1 MPRVIFI
8 CPHLKAGQT
17 AARRENYV
25 RYIATREGVEIL
37 PGANKH
43 LPATWRQKRLI
54 GELLRD
60 FPDTAER
67 FEYEDCLANP
77 TRENASAFITAA
89 LEQNLAFLGKRE
101 NYVDYIARR
110 PRAQRMG
117 AHGLFTDS
125 GEPIALDPV
134 AKEAAAHPGALWLPI
149 ISLRRED
156 AARLGY
162 DNAANWRAFL
172 SSYARDMAAGL
183 KIRPEHF
190 RWYAAYHD
198 EGHHPHVH
206 MICWSEDPREGFLTR
221 QGIYDIKSGLATRL
235 FRQELLHVY
244 EQQTAYRQ
252 QLGAQAK
259 DEMAALVD
267 RMEHG
272 ALRSETIEDLMAR
285 LAEKL
290 RGHKGK
296 KQYGYLPAPVKDIVD
311 RIVDELAKDGRV
323 AETYAKWC
331 ETRMEVLR
339 TYRKDPPRPGPLS
352 QQKELKRVR
361 NAVVEE
367 AAKLAAGTFVF
378 EVDANEDGL
387 FPEAKSPGMDQA
399 ELTGSDTDTPMEP
412 DEDDGSVLP
421 DAESL
426 IADQSELTGLDADAS
441 IEPNTNDDSLL
452 PGAGSPVMDN
462 TASAEPGEN
471 LAVPDANSTAT
482 EPRDA
487 AVKSNHTAAV
497 PDPGDSPMESNDAT
511 ATPGIGDAAM
521 ESVGDVAAPSI
532 GNRRAKKHPHIQWS
546 SRYKQAKKCLYG
558 SAASQR
564 DLASQRD
571 PAVKRDPARAF
582 ALMKAEAETGNALAL
597 HDLGRMYADGLGCE
611 ADPEAAQARYAEALA
626 AFQTDEGAEPWEY
639 SEYRIGKM
647 FAMGLGTER
656 DAAKA
661 AEWFSLSAAKR
672 YKYAQYSLGGLYL
685 RGEGVTQ
692 DYETAFKLYAASAAQ
707 DFPYADYELAKLYRD
722 GVGTERN
729 AESADAHFRR
739 AFTGFVALEAQSHD
753 DKLQYRLGRM
763 LEDGVGTATD
773 VPATIRYYEQAA
785 EVHNVYAQYRLARLI
800 LADSAATAERA
811 AQAVAWLSEAA
822 VCGGVAAY
830 ALGKLCRDG
839 SYVAKDAARAVSLF
853 TQAAESESGGYAAYA
868 LGKLYL
874 QGEDIPKDATEAV
887 RWLTQS
893 ADQGNSYAQY
903 ALAMVYLKD
912 EEIPKDVARALPLL
926 RQSADAG
933 NEHALYRL
941 GRLYLVGE
949 DVPKDVNAAL
959 QYLTDSAERGN
970 QYAQYALGKLYL
982 MGGDIPRDR
991 DAARRWLELAAAQ
1004 GNEYAAFFLE
1014 HFDSFR
1020 DPSLFLTATRLL
1032 RHMGQI
1038 FRDNPPVPARASDGD
1053 RKLRR
1058 REQEKKIAQ
1067 GHARGDYATLRNIH

>member
-1 MPRVIFI
+1 
-8 CPHLKAGQT
+8 
-17 AARRENYV
+17 
-25 RYIATREGVEIL
+25 VEIL

-54 GELLRD
+54 DEILRD

-101 NYVDYIARR
+101 NYVDYIAHR

-134 AKEAAAHPGALWLPI
+134 AKEAAAHPGVLWLPI

-206 MICWSEDPREGFLTR
+206 IVCWSEDPREGFLTK
-221 QGIYDIKSGLATRL
+221 QGIHDIKSGLAARL

-252 QLGAQAK
+252 QLGAQTK
-259 DEMAALVD
+259 DELAALVA
-267 RMEHG
+267 RMERG
-272 ALRSETIEDLMAR
+272 ALRSEAIENLMAR

-311 RIVDELAKDGRV
+311 RIVDELTKDGRV

-378 EVDANEDGL
+378 EAFEGENIE
-387 FPEAKSPGMDQA
+387 FPGAESPDVDQA
-399 ELTGSDTDTPMEP
+399 ELTGSDTDIPMEP

-441 IEPNTNDDSLL
+441 MEPNTNGDSLL
-452 PGAGSPVMDN
+452 PGAGSPVMDH
-462 TASAEPGEN
+462 AAAAELGEN
-471 LAVPDANSTAT
+471 LTVSNADDSPI

-487 AVKSNHTAAV
+487 VAKSNHTAAA
-497 PDPGDSPMESNDAT
+497 PDPGDSPIESSDVA
-511 ATPGIGDAAM
+511 ATPGIGTAAM
-521 ESVGDVAAPSI
+521 EPTVGAATPSI

-558 SAASQR
+558 SAVTQ
-564 DLASQRD
+564 
-571 PAVKRDPARAF
+571 RDPARAF
-582 ALMKAEAETGNALAL
+582 ALMKTEAETGNALAL

-611 ADPEAAQARYAEALA
+611 ADPEVAQARYAEALA
-626 AFQTDEGAEPWEY
+626 AFQTDENTEPWEY

-647 FAMGLGTER
+647 FAMGLGTKR

-661 AEWFSLSAAKR
+661 AQWFSLSAAKR

-692 DYETAFKLYAASAAQ
+692 DYETAFQLYAASASQ

-773 VPATIRYYEQAA
+773 VSAAIRYYEQAA

-800 LADSAATAERA
+800 LADGAVTAERS

-822 VCGGVAAY
+822 ARSGVAAY
-830 ALGKLCRDG
+830 ALGKLYRDG

-853 TQAAESESGGYAAYA
+853 TLAAESETGGYAAYA

-874 QGEDIPKDATEAV
+874 QGKDIPKDAAEAV

-912 EEIPKDVARALPLL
+912 EEIPKDAARALPLL
-926 RQSADAG
+926 RQSAGAG

-941 GRLYLVGE
+941 GRLCLAGE
-949 DVPKDVNAAL
+949 DVPKDVDTAL

-991 DAARRWLELAAAQ
+991 DVARRWLELAAAQ

-1058 REQEKKIAQ
+1058 REREKKIAQ
-1067 GHARGDYATLRNIH
+1067 GHARDDYATSHSIH